1 MIKEIK
7 QNKLVYLFLL
17 VILLASAFFRFYRAG
32 DLLGFYYDQGRD
44 ALKVQEILA
53 FKDFPAV
60 GPTTGIAGLF
70 LGPFWF
76 YLLVPFYWLSQ
87 GSPALTA
94 NFISLFDIGAV
105 FLIYW
110 IGKEFY
116 TRRVGLLAALFW
128 GFSYYLTLSGR
139 WLSNPSPVPF
149 FTLLLILGLG
159 KFFIQKKEKYLILI
173 FISLAI
179 ALQLEMASAIFF
191 LPSLLTFCFIFKS
204 HIINKKY
211 LWIGSGIF
219 LAFLL
224 PQIFFEIKN
233 NFLMIRSFFLFNKG
247 EINTAS
253 EKTWDLPNLF
263 FIKERILTYQKIL
276 FSKLEVNPRLGTKF
290 ISVLWLLFMIWLVI
304 KQFIDKKSQKQKM
317 DLILLVFLFL
327 PLFLLLFFVGN
338 YGQLYDYYLTG
349 FFPAFIL
356 LFALFV
362 NFFGKK
368 ILYWPIMV
376 LIIIWFL
383 SSNLLFHKHYL
394 TSGVDGPLNISL
406 GNQIQAIDWIY
417 KEAKGEEFNVAVY
430 VPPVI
435 PYTYDY
441 LIPWYGK
448 RVYKQQ
454 PVVEESP
461 LFFTLYEFDEAHI
474 QRLDTWLSD
483 QDKIATTD
491 LSQKFGG
498 ITVEKRSRITDNEKG
513 EKNAQ

>member
-7 QNKLVYLFLL
+7 QNKLVYLLL
-17 VILLASAFFRFYRAG
+17 LIIILASAFFRLYRAG

-76 YLLVPFYWLSQ
+76 YLLVPFYWLSR
-87 GSPALTA
+87 GNPALTA
-94 NFISLFDIGAV
+94 NFISLFDVGAV

-116 TRRVGLLAALFW
+116 NRRFGLLAALFW
-128 GFSYYLTLSGR
+128 GFSYYLVLSGR

-173 FISLAI
+173 FTSLAI
-179 ALQLEMASAIFF
+179 CLQLEMASAIFF
-191 LPSLLTFCFIFKS
+191 LPSMIALWFIFKPKIS
-204 HIINKKY
+204 HKKY
-211 LWIGSGIF
+211 LWIGLGIF
-219 LAFLL
+219 FAFLI
-224 PQIFFEIKN
+224 PQVVFEIKN
-233 NFLMIRSFFLFNKG
+233 KFLMVKSFFLFNKG
-247 EINTAS
+247 EINTS
-253 EKTWDLPNLF
+253 TTKTWALPNLF

-276 FSKLEVNPRLGTKF
+276 FSKLEVNPRIGTKF
-290 ISVLWLLFMIWLVI
+290 LSSLWLIFMIWLLI
-304 KQFIDKKSQKQKM
+304 KQFIDKKNQRQKM
-317 DLILLVFLFL
+317 DTILLIFLFL
-327 PLFLLLFFVGN
+327 PLALLFFFVGN

-362 NFFGKK
+362 NFFSKK
-368 ILYWPIMV
+368 ILYYPIMV
-376 LIIIWFL
+376 LIIVWFL

-394 TSGVDGPLNISL
+394 TSGVDGSLNISL

-417 KEAKGEEFNVAVY
+417 KETKGEKFNVAVY

-435 PYTYDY
+435 PYTYEY
-441 LIPWYGK
+441 LIPWYGQ
-448 RVYKQQ
+448 RAYKQK
-454 PVVEESP
+454 PSAENVSSIFV
-461 LFFTLYEFDEAHI
+461 LYEADEPFPE
-474 QRLDTWLSD
+474 RLDAWLAN
-483 QDKIATTD
+483 QDKIAETVLT
-491 LSQKFGG
+491 QKFGG
-498 ITVEKRSRITDNEKG
+498 IAVEKRLRITDNEKG
-513 EKNAQ
+513 EKNAK